1 MDRIFIS
8 DNIISITM
16 TIVMII
22 FIIQAIRSASKL
34 RKSERLM
41 GSPIEKL
48 RDGVVYHQISMPNDL
63 IFLSEKGDQVPKAYV
78 LDFDIKKLPESFM
91 CLEEGKEVIPWDA
104 IDLYDHLDP
113 ILDLDQKIDESDEP
127 IDLVKKLPT

>member
-63 IFLSEKGDQVPKAYV
+63 IFLSEKGDQVPRIYV
-78 LDFDIKKLPESFM
+78 LDFDIRKLPKSFIY
-91 CLEEGKEVIPWDA
+91 LEAKRKVVPWDA
-104 IDLYDHLDP
+104 IDLYDLDP
-113 ILDLDQKIDESDEP
+113 ILDQKIDEP
-127 IDLVKKLPT
+127 IDLVEKLPT

>member
-63 IFLSEKGDQVPKAYV
+63 IFLSEKGDQVPRIYV
-78 LDFDIKKLPESFM
+78 LDFDIRKLPKSFIY
-91 CLEEGKEVIPWDA
+91 LEEKSKVIPWNT
-104 IDLYDHLDP
+104 IDLYDDP
-113 ILDLDQKIDESDEP
+113 ILDQEP
-127 IDLVKKLPT
+127 IDLVEKLPT